1 MAAAA
6 DAPRTRC
13 GYIPSELIKALEK
26 VLTES
31 GTVATGKALH
41 FAADMVCSGAF
52 GVLIPAIW
60 NHAIIHVGLAS
71 PRIVVY
77 LKKRLADI
85 EEMVKKLPD
94 EALYASEE
102 FQIRVGELILVLRD
116 APTRSVVPWPKVGP
130 ETHIEGWLKSAAGA
144 TESAVVRKVW
154 RAEGDTPILRT
165 AGSELCKAIT
175 DGSTEKALFWI
186 KWLFE
191 EEGRIKKDVKGASL
205 TTVDRGGKKAS
216 GTGGFIINLYG
227 EIYKEMATKQLVRMH
242 EEFQTLM
249 NMWRAPDAGLGS
261 AKKYIL
267 VLMTQILCEVP
278 RWKVPAAPALI
289 KDPVAMSRAIREVP
303 KFFREVL
310 AYDPVRVSIL
320 KVFKVRADKAKKVE
334 TVNQMDA
341 FDRALEAYF
350 ARM

>member
-1 MAAAA
+1 MASA
-6 DAPRTRC
+6 DTPRTRC
-13 GYIPSELIKALEK
+13 GYIPSELIKAFEK

-41 FAADMVCSGAF
+41 YATDLVCSGAF
-52 GVLIPAIW
+52 SILIPAIW

-71 PRIVVY
+71 PRIIVY
-77 LKKRLADI
+77 LKKRIAEI
-85 EEMVKKLPD
+85 EDMIRRLPD
-94 EALYASEE
+94 ETLYSTEE
-102 FQIRVGELILVLRD
+102 FQIRLGELVLVLRD
-116 APTRSVVPWPKVGP
+116 APTRSVVPWPKVGT
-130 ETHIEGWLKSAAGA
+130 ETHAEGWLKMAASA
-144 TESAVVRKVW
+144 TESAAVRKVW
-154 RAEGDTPILRT
+154 RPEGDAAILRL

-191 EEGRIKKDVKGASL
+191 EEGRVKKEVKGAML

-216 GTGGFIINLYG
+216 GCGGFIMNLYG
-227 EIYKEMATKQLVRMH
+227 EIYKELAGKELVRMH
-242 EEFQTLM
+242 EEFQALM
-249 NMWRAPDAGLGS
+249 NTWRSPDPGLGS

-289 KDPVAMSRAIREVP
+289 KDPVAMSRAIKEVP

-310 AYDPVRVSIL
+310 AYDPLRVSIL
-320 KVFKVRADKAKKVE
+320 KSFKTKAENAKKVE
-334 TVNQMDA
+334 TVQQMDA

>member
-1 MAAAA
+1 MAAA
-6 DAPRTRC
+6 DTPRTRC
-13 GYIPSELIKALEK
+13 GYIPSELIKSFEK

-41 FAADMVCSGAF
+41 YATDMVCSGAF
-52 GVLIPAIW
+52 SILIPAIW

-71 PRIVVY
+71 PRIIVY
-77 LKKRLADI
+77 LKKRLAEID
-85 EEMVKKLPD
+85 EMIKKLPD
-94 EALYASEE
+94 ETLYATEE
-102 FQIRVGELILVLRD
+102 FQIRIGELILVLRD
-116 APTRSVVPWPKVGP
+116 APTRSVVSWPKVGP
-130 ETHIEGWLKSAAGA
+130 ETHNEGWLKAAASA

-154 RAEGDTPILRT
+154 RPEGDTAVLRT

-175 DGSTEKALFWI
+175 DGSTEKALFWV

-227 EIYKEMATKQLVRMH
+227 EIYKELAAKQLVRMH
-242 EEFQTLM
+242 EEFQALM
-249 NMWRAPDAGLGS
+249 NTWRTPDVGLGS

-278 RWKVPAAPALI
+278 RWKVPAAPSLI

-310 AYDPVRVSIL
+310 AYDPVRVPIL
-320 KVFKVRADKAKKVE
+320 KGFKVKAEKAKKVE